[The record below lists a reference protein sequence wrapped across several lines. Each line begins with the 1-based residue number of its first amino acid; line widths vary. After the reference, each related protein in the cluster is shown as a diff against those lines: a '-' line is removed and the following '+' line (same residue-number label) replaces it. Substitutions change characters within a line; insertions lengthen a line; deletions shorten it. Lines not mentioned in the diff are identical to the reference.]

1 MNQPVGLE
9 VDIIVAGGG
18 TSGCVLASRLA
29 EEFPDLSILIVEAGP
44 STQDDV
50 AHIQPARYRSHM
62 RPDSTTMKF
71 YASKE
76 SEYLDG
82 RSVIVPTAQCL
93 GGGSSVNWMMYARA
107 CVSDYDDWEN
117 VHGNKGWGYKDLLPF
132 LRKMETYQ
140 IESGK
145 ETHGDSGPLKVSWGG
160 YRGNLEGQFLDVAA
174 KYDPERGSTDDVNAM
189 TECNV
194 YGRNPKWIDATNGRR
209 QDVPHQYL
217 YKLLNS
223 TKLTVITEHVVKR
236 VICRNERAVGIEY
249 VSKHESGPGAKQ
261 QIHTVHARRLV
272 VISAGAFGSP
282 GILERS
288 GIGGEKLL
296 RDLSID
302 TIVDLPGVGENYND
316 HVGLFAP
323 YVADDKADT
332 HDALERNDPDE
343 VDKWNAQW
351 FEDGTGMMAANGLDA
366 VIKLRPTMQE
376 LQDIGPDFHSRWAEA
391 FEDATDRPVM
401 WFGTGAWYGKEPVD
415 VPSGKYW
422 NVCYFLLRPSS
433 IGYVHITSADNVHAP
448 PDFDPK
454 FLSCK
459 DDLALLRW
467 LYKRSRE
474 FARRLPYYRGE
485 YLPGHP
491 NFAPHSA
498 AAGRASAQPVEISAP
513 NLVFNEEDDKAIDD
527 HTRASVST
535 IWHSLGTCAMKARNK
550 GGVVDSQL
558 NVYGVQGLKVADMS
572 IAPANVASNTYSTAL
587 VIGEKA
593 AQIIIKEIRSHIPLL
608 HL

>member
-1 MNQPVGLE
+1 MNQPAGLE

-18 TSGCVLASRLA
+18 TGGCVLASRLA

-44 STQDDV
+44 STQDGV
-50 AHIQPARYRSHM
+50 AHVQPARYRSHM
-62 RPDSTTMKF
+62 RPDTTAIKF
-71 YASKE
+71 YASKG

-82 RSVIVPTAQCL
+82 RSVTVPTAQCL

-107 CVSDYDDWEN
+107 CASDYDEWEN
-117 VHGNKGWGYKDLLPF
+117 
-132 LRKMETYQ
+132 METYQ

-160 YRGNLEGQFLDVAA
+160 YLGNLERQFLDVAA
-174 KYDPERGSTDDVNAM
+174 MYDPERGSTDDVNAM

-194 YGRNPKWIDATNGRR
+194 YGRWPKWIDATNGRR
-209 QDVPHQYL
+209 QDVPHHYL
-217 YKLLNS
+217 HKLLNS
-223 TKLTVITEHVVKR
+223 TKLTVATEHVVKR
-236 VICRNERAVGIEY
+236 VIFKNERAVGVEY
-249 VSKHESGPGAKQ
+249 VSKHGSEAGDKQ

-296 RDLSID
+296 RDLDID

-316 HVGLFAP
+316 HVGIFPP
-323 YVADDKADT
+323 YVVDDKAVT
-332 HDALERNDPDE
+332 HDALERNDPNE
-343 VDKWNAQW
+343 VDKWNTQW
-351 FEDGTGMMAANGLDA
+351 FKDGTGMMAANGIDA
-366 VIKLRPTMQE
+366 GIKLRPTMQE
-376 LQDIGPDFHSRWAEA
+376 LQDIGPDFHSRWAQD

-401 WFGTGAWYGKEPVD
+401 WFGTGA
-415 VPSGKYW
+415 
-422 NVCYFLLRPSS
+422 
-433 IGYVHITSADNVHAP
+433 
-448 PDFDPK
+448 
-454 FLSCK
+454 CK
-459 DDLALLRW
+459 DELALLRW

-485 YLPGHP
+485 YLPDHP

-498 AAGRASAQPVEISAP
+498 AACRASAQPVEMSAQ
-513 NLVFNEEDDKAIDD
+513 NLVFTEEDDRAIDD
-527 HTRASVST
+527 YIR
-535 IWHSLGTCAMKARNK
+535 ICAMKARDK
-550 GGVVDSQL
+550 DGVVDSQL

-587 VIGEKA
+587 VIGEKV
-593 AQIIIKEIRSHIPLL
+593 AQIIIEELRSHIPLSRL
-608 HL
+608 